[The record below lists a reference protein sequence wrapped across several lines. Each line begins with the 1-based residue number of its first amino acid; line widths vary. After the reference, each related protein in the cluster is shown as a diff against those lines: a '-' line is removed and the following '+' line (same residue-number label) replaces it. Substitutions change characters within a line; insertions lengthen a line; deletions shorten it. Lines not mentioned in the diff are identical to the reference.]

1 MKMGSSNDKDAVK
14 DQYASS
20 KGLDTRINFHNM
32 YSTNK
37 MGFGPWLI
45 SNYEI
50 REGMKVLELGTG
62 TGDIWTGHDDLIAK
76 CGKLVLSD
84 LSEGMLETSE
94 KNIGER
100 TNVEY
105 RQIDVQHIPFE
116 DSSFDIIIANMML
129 YHVPDIH
136 KAVSEIRRVLKDDGV
151 FYSATY
157 GEHNFNDTI
166 AEWFGLIGENYDPN
180 HLFTLQNGSDILGKE
195 FADIEVRR
203 YEDSLHVT
211 NIEDLADY
219 LQSLKA
225 LHGIGSMERD
235 EILKM
240 LSLHEEGGAID
251 LRKEYGTFIAR
262 KRVQSYSFSKDIS

>member
-1 MKMGSSNDKDAVK
+1 MKMGSSNDKEAVK
-14 DQYASS
+14 AQYTSS
-20 KGLDTRINFHNM
+20 KNLDTRISFHNR

-45 SNYEI
+45 SNYEMK
-50 REGMKVLELGTG
+50 EGMKVLELGTG
-62 TGDIWTGHDDLIAK
+62 TGEIWIGHDDLMAK

-84 LSEGMLETSE
+84 FSEGMLETAK
-94 KNIGER
+94 KNVGER
-100 TNVEY
+100 ANVEY
-105 RQIDVQHIPFE
+105 KQIDVQAIPFE

-129 YHVPDIH
+129 YHVPDIN

-157 GEHNFNDTI
+157 GEHNFNDII
-166 AEWFGLIGENYDPN
+166 AEWFGLIGKNYTPN
-180 HLFTLQNGSDILGKE
+180 HLFTLQNGGDILGKE

-225 LHGIGSMERD
+225 LHGIGAMERH

-240 LSLHEEGGAID
+240 LSLHEEEGSIH
-251 LRKEYGTFIAR
+251 LKKEYGTFIAR
-262 KRVQSYSFSKDIS
+262 KPVHGST

>member
-1 MKMGSSNDKDAVK
+1 MKMGSSNDKDAVQA
-14 DQYASS
+14 QYASS

-62 TGDIWTGHDDLIAK
+62 TGDIWIGHDDLIAK
-76 CGKLVLSD
+76 CAKLVLSD
-84 LSEGMLETSE
+84 FSEGMLETAR

-100 TNVEY
+100 ANVEY
-105 RQIDVQHIPFE
+105 RQIDVQCIPFE

-180 HLFTLQNGSDILGKE
+180 HLFTLQNGGDVLGKE

-203 YEDSLHVT
+203 YDDSLHVT

-225 LHGIGSMERD
+225 LHGIGTMERD

-240 LSLHEEGGAID
+240 LSLHEEGGSID
-251 LRKEYGTFIAR
+251 LKKEYGTFIAR
-262 KRVQSYSFSKDIS
+262 KPVC

>member
-14 DQYASS
+14 AQYASS
-20 KGLDTRINFHNM
+20 KGLDTRINFHNV

-50 REGMKVLELGTG
+50 EEGMKVLELGTG
-62 TGDIWTGHDDLIAK
+62 TGDMWKGQGGLIAK
-76 CGKLVLSD
+76 CDKLVLSD
-84 LSEGMLETSE
+84 FSEGMLDTAR
-94 KNIGER
+94 KNIGEYA
-100 TNVEY
+100 NVEY
-105 RQIDVQHIPFE
+105 KQIDVQNIPFE
-116 DSSFDIIIANMML
+116 DNSFDIVIANMML
-129 YHVPDIH
+129 YHVPDID
-136 KAVSEIRRVLKDDGV
+136 KAVREIRRVLKDDGV

-157 GEHNFNDTI
+157 GERNFNDII

-180 HLFTLQNGSDILGKE
+180 HLFTLQNGGDILGKE

-203 YEDSLHVT
+203 YEDSLRVT
-211 NIEDLADY
+211 NIDDLADY

-225 LHGIGSMERD
+225 LHGIGSMGRD

-240 LSLHEEGGAID
+240 LTLHEEDGVIN
-251 LRKEYGTFIAR
+251 LPKEYGTFIVRGIKKNSAN
-262 KRVQSYSFSKDIS
+262 